1 MSNLRR
7 RACIASLALVAA
19 PFVMTEPAAA
29 GGGCHRGAEE
39 GQTEGTGTTVNL
51 EMNCMNPTVLHA
63 EAGEEIT
70 FVNRDK
76 MMHNLYGV
84 GWGFDS
90 VDGGGVTHVFDES
103 GTYPYACLIHPG
115 MVGAVV
121 VGDGE
126 SAAAAAP
133 VQPPEAAG
141 TVESSSGISGLTA
154 GAAAGALAL
163 GAALLLKLRS
173 RRVHLSEM
181 PGGPAENRGVAG

>member
-63 EAGEEIT
+63 EAGEAIT

-90 VDGGGVTHVFDES
+90 VDGSGVTHVFDEP
-103 GTYPYACLIHPG
+103 GTYPFACLIHPG

-121 VGDGE
+121 IGDGE
-126 SAAAAAP
+126 SAAAKTPSAPDAAP
-133 VQPPEAAG
+133 ETDAVPEAE
-141 TVESSSGISGLTA
+141 TEESSALPMVPASA
-154 GAAAGALAL
+154 AAVGAAGVAIGYLVR
-163 GAALLLKLRS
+163 RS
-173 RRVHLSEM
+173 RK
-181 PGGPAENRGVAG
+181 G